1 MHALKFRFRT
11 PEWRSCWLYVV
22 ADPHPDPTAATVK
35 ARHAVLPD
43 LLAVLDRSSTFLDA
57 YDRTGRSRADLELGS
72 VDLAPATLTELPGTF
87 ARIGLIDLS

>member
-43 LLAVLDRSSTFLDA
+43 LLAVLDRSASFLSA
-57 YDRTGRSRADLELGS
+57 YDLTGRSRADLELGS
-72 VDLAPATLTELPGTF
+72 VDLDPATLAELPGTF
-87 ARIGLIDLS
+87 ARIGTTDLT

>member
-1 MHALKFRFRT
+1 MHAIKFRFRT

-72 VDLAPATLTELPGTF
+72 VDLDPNTLSEINGSF
-87 ARIGLIDLS
+87 ARMGLTDLS